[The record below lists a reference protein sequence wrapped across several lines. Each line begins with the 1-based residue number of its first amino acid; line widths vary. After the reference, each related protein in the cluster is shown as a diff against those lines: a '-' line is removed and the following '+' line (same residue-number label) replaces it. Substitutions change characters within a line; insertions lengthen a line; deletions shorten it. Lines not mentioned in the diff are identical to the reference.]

1 LLAVNP
7 GQFRAREVLVL
18 LRPSAPG
25 AQAANALAAAVARDY
40 GLQVEI
46 TYPSRLLASAL
57 VRYRIPDARSVQA
70 VTATLGND
78 QRVRSPQPNFIYQ
91 LSQSTSATPGSLPQ
105 YALDVIGA
113 RKAQATSLGRNVTVA
128 VIDTGI
134 DDSHPD
140 LAGALRDHFDAVGDG
155 HWDAGQHGTEIGSLI
170 AARGQLLGVAPG
182 ARLLSIRAFPAKG
195 DQSGE
200 ATSLALVRALDWAV
214 GQHASIVNMS
224 LAGPEDPMVDAAVM
238 EAVAAGTTIV
248 AAAGNA
254 GPGAPPAY
262 PAALKGVIA
271 VTATDQD
278 DKLYEKANQGAY
290 ISVAAPGVDVLAA
303 APGSGYELTTGTS
316 IASAEVSGIVALLKQ
331 LAPTLTPG
339 QVASVLS
346 RTAKSIA
353 GGKGPVRVDAAKAV
367 AELPPVVQAAQ

>member
-1 LLAVNP
+1 
-7 GQFRAREVLVL
+7 
-18 LRPSAPG
+18 
-25 AQAANALAAAVARDY
+25 
-40 GLQVEI
+40 
-46 TYPSRLLASAL
+46 
-57 VRYRIPDARSVQA
+57 
-70 VTATLGND
+70 
-78 QRVRSPQPNFIYQ
+78 
-91 LSQSTSATPGSLPQ
+91 
-105 YALDVIGA
+105 VIRA
-113 RKAQATSLGRNVTVA
+113 RKAQETSLGRNVTVA

-140 LAGALRDHFDAVGDG
+140 LVGALRDHFDAVGDG
-155 HWDAGQHGTEIGSLI
+155 RWDAGQHGTEIGSLI
-170 AARGQLLGVAPG
+170 AAHGQLLGVAPG
-182 ARLLSIRAFPAKG
+182 ARLLSIRAFPSKG

-271 VTATDQD
+271 VTATDQG
-278 DKLYEKANQGAY
+278 DKLYERANQGSY

-303 APGSGYELTTGTS
+303 APGSGYELATGTS

-331 LAPTLTPG
+331 LSPALTPG
-339 QVASVLS
+339 QVENVLS
-346 RTAKSIA
+346 HTAKDIGG

-367 AELPPVVQAAQ
+367 AELPPVAQAAR